1 MNNKYKKSRSLITGT
16 SFLFVAVLVLIY
28 SCNKTFPNQLPGNGT
43 EEPTNLVARKTL
55 LIIVDGAVGS
65 EVKLMAPPT
74 LNSLVDFSI
83 FSWDGLASFKNAP
96 ITNSSGWAT
105 LLTGTNSDKH
115 NVTGPDFSGN
125 NFATYPSLITRL
137 KQERPQ
143 MRTAAFF
150 SSPGVETSLAAD
162 ATIKNAYAGDD
173 AAVKEATKTELASQ
187 DPGFVLAQFHSV
199 DVAGAAG
206 TYTAASPAYRDAML
220 QVDRYIGEILTAMRA
235 RSNFRNE
242 NWMVIITSNKGSN
255 TAYVPAPPAQWT
267 AFDDTRNN
275 TFSFFYN
282 PRFKSINPT
291 KPGSLIP
298 YIGTSPFYNGT
309 QANNRRAKAL
319 DGGTTYDIGSTGSYT
334 IQCKVKFPP
343 GNFNYPAFLSK
354 RARFAGGVV
363 GWVFFREGDYWQV
376 NFGQTGFGNRQ
387 VRGHAISDGQWHT
400 LTVVIRQEGAARN
413 VYTFTDGVMY
423 PFTGNKDIATYGNL
437 NSPQP
442 LTVGN
447 LPPDNNTGLGN
458 YLVTD
463 IRIYNTDLTNTYIAN
478 NSCKKDVEATDIYR
492 NNLLGFWPC
501 DKVNADKTMDDLSG
515 NNHPITIESYNPGSF
530 SDLTTRVCP
539 LISDDVY
546 KTVPLSVDIAQQIFQ
561 WYGILVPASWGLD
574 GKNWVPTY
582 SDLGG

>member
-65 EVKLMAPPT
+65 QVKLMAPPT

-83 FSWDGLASFKNAP
+83 FSWDGLANFKNAP
-96 ITNSSGWAT
+96 LTNSSGWAT

-150 SSPGVETSLAAD
+150 SSPGVETSLGAD

-235 RSNFRNE
+235 RSNFKNE

-275 TFSFFYN
+275 TFFFCYN
-282 PRFKSINPT
+282 PRFKSSNPT

-376 NFGQTGFGNRQ
+376 NFGQTGLGNRQ

-413 VYTFTDGVMY
+413 VYTFTDGVLY

-478 NSCKKDVEATDIYR
+478 NSCKKDVEATDVYR

>member
-1 MNNKYKKSRSLITGT
+1 MNNSYKNKRNLMTGT
-16 SFLFVAVLVLIY
+16 SFLCLAFLAMLY
-28 SCNKTFPNQLPGNGT
+28 SCNKTFPNQLPGSSS
-43 EEPTNLVARKTL
+43 ELPPNLVARKTL
-55 LIIVDGAVGS
+55 VIVVDGAVGS
-65 EVKLMAPPT
+65 EVKLMAPPS

-83 FSWDGLASFKNAP
+83 FTWDGLANLKNAP
-96 ITNSSGWAT
+96 ISNPNGWAT

-125 NFATYPSLITRL
+125 NFAAYPSLFTRL
-137 KQERPQ
+137 KQERPL

-150 SSPGVETSLAAD
+150 SSPGVADNLAAD
-162 ATIKNAYAGDD
+162 ATLKNSYGGDD
-173 AAVKEATKTELASQ
+173 AALKDAVKAELSTQ
-187 DPGFVLAQFHSV
+187 DPGLVFAQFHSV
-199 DVAGAAG
+199 DVAGAASS
-206 TYTAASPAYRDAML
+206 YTATSATYKAAML
-220 QVDRYIGEILTAMRA
+220 QVDAYIGELLTAMRA
-235 RSNFRNE
+235 RSNFKNE

-255 TAYVPAPPAQWT
+255 SAYVPTPPAQWT

-275 TFSFFYN
+275 TFFFCYN
-282 PRFKSINPT
+282 PRFKSFNPT

-309 QANNRRAKAL
+309 QANNRRAKVL
-319 DGGTTYDIGSTGSYT
+319 TGGTTYDIGSTGSYT
-334 IQCKVKFPP
+334 IQCKVKFPV
-343 GNFNYPAFLSK
+343 GSFNYPAFLSK
-354 RARFAGGVV
+354 RAGFTGGVV
-363 GWVFFREGDYWQV
+363 GWLFFREGDYWQV
-376 NFGQTGFGNRQ
+376 NFGQTGLNNRQ
-387 VRGHAISDGQWHT
+387 IRGHAIADGAWHT

-413 VYTFTDGVMY
+413 VYTFTDGVLY
-423 PFTGNKDIATYGNL
+423 PFTGTKDIASFGNL

-463 IRIYNTDLTNTYIAN
+463 IRIYNTDLSNTYIAN
-478 NSCKKDVEATDIYR
+478 NSCKKDVEATDTYK

-515 NNHPITIESYNPGSF
+515 NNRPLTIESYNPGSF

-539 LISDDVY
+539 LISDEVY
-546 KTVPLSVDIAQQIFQ
+546 KTVPLSVDIAPQVFQ
-561 WYGILVPASWGLD
+561 WFGILVPPSWNLD
-574 GKNWVPTY
+574 GRNWVPAY